1 MFDVN
6 FLEFNASEPRETLF
20 SFPGDLT
27 EIRPSPSSL
36 GSRPAWEGLPPQV
49 PPVPKEV
56 RTRSRSPPPSRP
68 LLPVALQ
75 GREPITAS
83 TPDHSAEVRLTA
95 RISQRVKGTALSDAQ
110 RGRWVKVWCGFFR
123 DCGDQSELNSV
134 ALDFDGLSA
143 ANELRD
149 TLRRAAVEHYELLT
163 LRRHGGKLAAWAGHA
178 GPAPRAPL
186 LGLQDSPTWRAS
198 SSSSSSRSRPPHIGE
213 VLPRRLQ
220 VLPPLGLPDVPRCL
234 RVQGAQGY
242 RGQRSPTKRTTK
254 RSEPYPVYNA
264 RLLEEGLWKLRSF
277 SARYHLGHIFFRIH

>member
-49 PPVPKEV
+49 PPVPKEG
-56 RTRSRSPPPSRP
+56 RTRFQSPPPSHP
-68 LLPVALQ
+68 LLALALR

-83 TPDHSAEVRLTA
+83 TPDHSVEVRLTA
-95 RISQRVKGTALSDAQ
+95 RSSQRVKGTALPDAQ
-110 RGRWVKVWCGFFR
+110 RRERWVKVWCGFFR

-134 ALDFDGLSA
+134 ALDFDDLSA

-163 LRRHGGKLAAWAGHA
+163 LRRHGGKLASWARWARSSGS
-178 GPAPRAPL
+178 AP
-186 LGLQDSPTWRAS
+186 
-198 SSSSSSRSRPPHIGE
+198 
-213 VLPRRLQ
+213 
-220 VLPPLGLPDVPRCL
+220 
-234 RVQGAQGY
+234 
-242 RGQRSPTKRTTK
+242 
-254 RSEPYPVYNA
+254 
-264 RLLEEGLWKLRSF
+264 
-277 SARYHLGHIFFRIH
+277 